1 MELSELLRDLEKIK
15 AQQKYLDEQ
24 EASCRCQ
31 VVAFMENNG
40 IDKESTDYGS
50 VHLQSK
56 QKKIYPQHI
65 RELENQFKEA
75 KKLADAMGDYESQ
88 IQGNTLVYTPPL
100 PPF

>member
-1 MELSELLRDLEKIK
+1 MELSELLCELEQIK
-15 AQQKYLDEQ
+15 AQQKHLDEQ
-24 EASCRCQ
+24 EASYRCQ

-50 VHLQSK
+50 VRLQSK
-56 QKKIYPQHI
+56 QKKIYPQRI

-88 IQGNTLVYTPPL
+88 IQESTLVYTPPL